1 MYTVEFYDRIRDTV
15 RQYNF
20 SRPISSQ
27 QALDIFNK
35 LGFEIYPYGGVSTTP
50 LDVFDNKDV
59 PMERF
64 DFKLSS
70 YTYIYFDK
78 IENHDYL
85 LRDL

>member
-1 MYTVEFYDRIRDTV
+1 MYTLEFYDRVRDIE
-15 RQYNF
+15 RQYHF
-20 SRPISSQ
+20 SHPVSPQ

-35 LGFEIYPYGGVSTTP
+35 LGFDIYHKGLVDNP
-50 LDVFDNKDV
+50 LDEFNDKDV